1 MSYVES
7 PAPGSTELDRVWGL
21 RPRYYEIFMQD
32 YSRSMER
39 VDPVLIELCRLRMAM
54 VIGSELDLSLRYQP
68 AIAAGLTED
77 KIRALSGYAK
87 SPLFS
92 DRERCCLD
100 FAELFVIQS
109 SNIGDD
115 EVANV
120 QSVLGAEAFIY
131 FAKALSV
138 MDQLQRSCAAFH
150 IQPGTVVPATM
161 PQFQLAPLSH

>member
-1 MSYVES
+1 MSYVQKTAAG
-7 PAPGSTELDRVWGL
+7 PTELDRVWGL
-21 RPRYYEIFMQD
+21 RPRYYEIFMHD

-39 VDPVLIELCRLRMAM
+39 VDPVLVELCRLHMAR

-68 AIAAGLTED
+68 ALAAGLTEE

-87 SPLFS
+87 SPLFTE
-92 DRERCCLD
+92 RERRCLD

-120 QSVLGAEAFIY
+120 QSVLGAEAFVY

-138 MDQLQRSCAAFH
+138 MDQLQRSCAAFG
-150 IQPGTVVPATM
+150 IQPGAQVPATM
-161 PQFQLAPLSH
+161 PRFGLAPTAH